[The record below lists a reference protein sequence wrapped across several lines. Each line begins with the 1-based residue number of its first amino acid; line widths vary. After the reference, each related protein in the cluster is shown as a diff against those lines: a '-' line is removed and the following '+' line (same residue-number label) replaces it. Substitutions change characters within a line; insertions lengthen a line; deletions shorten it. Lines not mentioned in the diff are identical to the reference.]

1 MSDSHH
7 DARMRRVVLIV
18 ALANLAYFFVEFG
31 VAQAIQSVSLF
42 ADSIDFLEDATVN
55 GVILVALGLGVIWRR
70 RVGLLLAGLLLV
82 PGITTAWTAIQ
93 KFGDMTSVPEPVSLT
108 WTGVGAMVV
117 NFGCA
122 WLLMRY
128 RHHGSGLMKAAFLS
142 ARNDVL
148 ANIAIIV
155 AGGLTFLTLSAWP
168 DLVVGI
174 GILVLNAG
182 AAYEVWQEVQ
192 EMDA

>member
-1 MSDSHH
+1 MTNNPYD
-7 DARMRRVVLIV
+7 DRMIRTIRIV

-31 VAQAIQSVSLF
+31 VAQVIDSVALF
-42 ADSIDFLEDATVN
+42 ADSIDFLEDASVN
-55 GVILVALGLGVIWRR
+55 GIILLALGWGVLWRR
-70 RVGLLLAGLLLV
+70 RVGMVLAGLLLV
-82 PGITTAWTAIQ
+82 PGITTAWTAVQ
-93 KFGDMTSVPEPVSLT
+93 KFGDLAAVPEPTRLT
-108 WTGVGAMVV
+108 LTGVGAMVV

-122 WLLMRY
+122 WLLVRY
-128 RHHGSGLMKAAFLS
+128 RSHGSGLMKAAFLS

-148 ANIAIIV
+148 ANAAIVI
-155 AGGLTFLTLSAWP
+155 AGGLTFVTLSAWP

-192 EMDA
+192 EME

>member
-1 MSDSHH
+1 MPSTSH
-7 DARMRRVVLIV
+7 DAQMVRIIRIV

-31 VAQAIQSVSLF
+31 VAQAIGSVALF
-42 ADSIDFLEDATVN
+42 ADSIDFLEDASIN
-55 GVILVALGLGVIWRR
+55 GIILLALGWSVLWRR

-82 PGITTAWTAIQ
+82 PGITTAWVAVQ
-93 KFGDMTSVPEPVSLT
+93 RFGDLSIVPEPTSLT
-108 WTGVGAMVV
+108 LTGVGAMAV

-122 WLLMRY
+122 WLLVRY
-128 RHHGSGLMKAAFLS
+128 RSHGSGLMKAAFLS

-148 ANIAIIV
+148 ANVAIVI
-155 AGGLTFLTLSAWP
+155 AGGLTFITLSAWP
-168 DLVVGI
+168 DLIVGI

-192 EMDA
+192 AME